1 MRDRHWCRR
10 EQCGSAATHRAPGAG
25 RKGPPTSPRFC
36 SQRRNLRN
44 LDQCLERDRCA
55 VSPSIR
61 TISIA
66 SGPTAGATR
75 MAPRRWW
82 QRFGLI
88 CPKQSGAKRKCG
100 LTGKIEASPSQDK
113 PFGSG
118 VTRRIF
124 SLRSIRSKMPLGLC
138 GADVAIGVT
147 SFTAVGRSCGPRA
160 EPRLSR
166 LLPGGQSS
174 KWPSSSGR
182 RSIIAPA
189 RSCSLACV
197 RSRNGVPTSTCRSCL
212 KAIPSATS
220 RSSGSFSRT

>member
-124 SLRSIRSKMPLGLC
+124 SLHSVHLKIPLAMCGDWRCVIHHASEDRRAANGRARRSQRIHHSI
-138 GADVAIGVT
+138 VVT
-147 SFTAVGRSCGPRA
+147 SCPDIGTG
-160 EPRLSR
+160 
-166 LLPGGQSS
+166 
-174 KWPSSSGR
+174 
-182 RSIIAPA
+182 
-189 RSCSLACV
+189 
-197 RSRNGVPTSTCRSCL
+197 
-212 KAIPSATS
+212 
-220 RSSGSFSRT
+220 